1 MQTRSS
7 VDLREASRRATCQ
20 SYLVSA
26 RFIDAGVAPAIGLRH
41 SMVRSHKPES
51 AATLGLG
58 GGAGPGGVR
67 RSIKHS
73 SERLGRIPASFE
85 IKVTSAGSAA
95 DQRDGAFLFDRNAI
109 DLS

>member
-1 MQTRSS
+1 
-7 VDLREASRRATCQ
+7 
-20 SYLVSA
+20 
-26 RFIDAGVAPAIGLRH
+26 
-41 SMVRSHKPES
+41 MVRSHKPES

-95 DQRDGAFLFDRNAI
+95 DQSDGAFLFDRNAI